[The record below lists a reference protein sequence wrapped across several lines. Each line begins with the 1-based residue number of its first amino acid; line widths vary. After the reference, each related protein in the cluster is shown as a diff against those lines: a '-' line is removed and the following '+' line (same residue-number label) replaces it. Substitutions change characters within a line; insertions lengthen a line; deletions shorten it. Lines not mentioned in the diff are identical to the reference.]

1 MIDRWIEPE
10 EEEELFETPEDDDS
24 DDMSPDMLA
33 EAEYDYECRVFREG
47 RFA

>member
-10 EEEELFETPEDDDS
+10 DEEELFEDEEEDCEDI
-24 DDMSPDMLA
+24 SPDMLD